1 MEGTMNAPHFHLE
14 SELVIV
20 HQVIVQI
27 FFERKQNRLQ
37 VAVDPVVHVAQH
49 KDSIKVGVQL
59 RNLLRRPNL
68 FTTFPDPVFQ
78 LGIYQPLTDHGELM
92 IPIVNLILL

>member
-1 MEGTMNAPHFHLE
+1 
-14 SELVIV
+14 V

-78 LGIYQPLTDHGELM
+78 LGINQPLTDHGELM